1 MKNYY
6 LITKEATKYWKKA
19 IKNDRV
25 MVANYDG
32 KIYVVNGYNAF
43 RFPAMPLLWDELA
56 RPAFMAEMPA
66 DGAAVQYMR
75 GEARPGDA
83 ASIANIFNR
92 NMEDRTPATRSPFM
106 ADMGDKTC
114 RVFKNAA
121 GKIAA
126 IDAKYDALVDFSF
139 ADSIYNA
146 GSVSPVIAE
155 NEHFAALLLPVR
167 ISPAFAETVRDT
179 FGGLLEA

>member
-66 DGAAVQYMR
+66 DGAAVEYLR
-75 GEARPGDA
+75 GEARPG
-83 ASIANIFNR
+83 
-92 NMEDRTPATRSPFM
+92 
-106 ADMGDKTC
+106 
-114 RVFKNAA
+114 NAA
-121 GKIAA
+121 A
-126 IDAKYDALVDFSF
+126 I
-139 ADSIYNA
+139 
-146 GSVSPVIAE
+146 
-155 NEHFAALLLPVR
+155 LLPVR